1 MIPGMIT
8 DRMIR
13 KGYIDRE
20 ERELFIYGFDIT
32 LYTFFSTAGL
42 LLAGFMV
49 HRLVSSVI
57 LVFGFY
63 ALQTSGGGYHAETH
77 TRCFLLMLAGLFLG
91 LSYEFLE
98 GSVTLLW
105 ILYAAGIVILSA
117 FPLVLHPNKE
127 YLSSERG
134 KLMVKSYMALVFLI
148 LLSVILMKTLLIS
161 LPVFSALFSLSSLS
175 RVIGKVKYR
184 RMNREEDS

>member
-8 DRMIR
+8 DRLIR

-42 LLAGFMV
+42 LLAGLMV
-49 HRLVSSVI
+49 HRLISAVI

-77 TRCFLLMLAGLFLG
+77 TGCFLLMLAGLFLG
-91 LSYEFLE
+91 LSYEFL
-98 GSVTLLW
+98 GDNVTLLW
-105 ILYAAGIVILSA
+105 ILYAAGIVILGA

-134 KLMVKSYMALVFLI
+134 RLVGKSYMTLVFLI
-148 LLSVILMKTLLIS
+148 LLSVILMRALHIS

-175 RVIGKVKYR
+175 RVTGKAKYR
-184 RMNREEDS
+184 RMNREQR